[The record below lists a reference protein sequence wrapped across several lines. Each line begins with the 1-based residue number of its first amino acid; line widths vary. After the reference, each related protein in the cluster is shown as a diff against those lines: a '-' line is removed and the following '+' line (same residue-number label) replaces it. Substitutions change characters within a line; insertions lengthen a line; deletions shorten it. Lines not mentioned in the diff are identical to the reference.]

1 MKTLVILVV
10 TIGLAVYWF
19 GFRPACGKSGAVA
32 CPEPALEEGVGV
44 TLGAREVCPGA
55 GYLCNRKPPFQ
66 VLRWPLDKGKLRVR
80 IELPDF
86 AKARDAEQIRAAA
99 IEGIMQWD
107 NQPFPL
113 VINTS
118 RLAFRWDINVNW
130 TQSLAIDAVG
140 VANAQWNFRGKRV
153 DFSFGGMGISVPPP
167 EAMSQAARLAWVRSV
182 ASHEM
187 GHALGILWHSDR
199 QSDTMYPSMNN
210 APSGPSARDFRT
222 MEALYALPNGAMVQ

>member
-1 MKTLVILVV
+1 MKTLVFLLVAL
-10 TIGLAVYWF
+10 GLAVYWF

-44 TLGAREVCPGA
+44 TLSVREVCPGA

-86 AKARDAEQIRAAA
+86 AKGRDAEQIRAAA

-130 TQSLAIDAVG
+130 TQSLAVDAVG

-167 EAMSQAARLAWVRSV
+167 EAMPQAARLAWVRSV

-210 APSGPSARDFRT
+210 APSAPSARDLRT